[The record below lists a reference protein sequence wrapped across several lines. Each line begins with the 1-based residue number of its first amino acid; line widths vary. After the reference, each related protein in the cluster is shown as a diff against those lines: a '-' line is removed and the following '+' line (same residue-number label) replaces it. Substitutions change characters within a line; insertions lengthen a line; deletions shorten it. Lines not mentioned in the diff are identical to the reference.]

1 MTEYILDLTAF
12 DGETLDDGLREEIV
26 RCRDCAYRDKEP
38 DPPCIGPWE
47 PERWVD
53 WCKYMHKETK
63 PDGFCHRGK
72 RREGAES

>member
-26 RCRDCAYRDKEP
+26 RCRDCKHEEDDVEGFAY
-38 DPPCIGPWE
+38 
-47 PERWVD
+47 
-53 WCKYMHKETK
+53 WCNANNRPTALE
-63 PDGFCHRGK
+63 GFCAWGA